1 MAKKAKAAKF
11 KTIEHKGPLF
21 PKPYE
26 YKGKFFVNGIKLDY
40 LSEDMLWHWAVLGD
54 DYRNRTDF
62 QKNFA
67 KTFLKNVPAGMP
79 QTFPEGYEKTI
90 EAMRAENELI
100 KEAKKLANTKEAREA
115 KKLENEKIKKEYGV
129 IFLDGVEQQ
138 IGGYVLEPEGV
149 YVGRGKC
156 PMNGMWKWAIQPEDV
171 TINYIG
177 DKSKIPQPPAGHKW
191 KAVVENR
198 EAYVATYFDVHIG
211 EGYAT
216 LKKKYGFGATS
227 KVKQDA
233 DQHKYEKAQQLAKD
247 WPIMEKYIED
257 GVNANKQE
265 AVVSW
270 LILRTGIRIGTEKL
284 DKFENGTVGA
294 SQLLV
299 KNIKVGNGTLELDF
313 LGKDTVRYHNTVE
326 IPANVEKALKTFVAN
341 KKPNDRVFDKASAGT
356 VNKFLS
362 DCLPYVTGKLFR
374 TTYGTKLLAEEL
386 QKADVKKGMPEW
398 KIRSIYDNA
407 CLVVSTKLNHQKNV
421 AKNFATQMDKT
432 DDTIKKAKETEKARA
447 AKAKVQ
453 LAKLRKQKAAC
464 KKKYAGEEL
473 AGLLEVIAE
482 RENKIKAQVEKA
494 ELRVE
499 KLEANKELKKATKN
513 IALGTAKLNYS
524 SPKVAYSFCKDLG
537 VDIGII
543 YNAAQ
548 QKKFAW
554 AANTPASFWKK
565 YPN

>member
-1 MAKKAKAAKF
+1 MAKPKF

-54 DYRNRTDF
+54 DYRNAPDF

-79 QTFPEGYEKTI
+79 KTFPQGYEKTI

-129 IFLDGVEQQ
+129 VYLDGVEQQ

-177 DKSKIPQPPAGHKW
+177 DKSKIPQPPAGHQW
-191 KAVVENR
+191 KAIVENR
-198 EAYVATYFDVHIG
+198 DAYVATYFDVHIG
-211 EGYAT
+211 EDYAT
-216 LKKKYGFGATS
+216 LKKKYGFGANST
-227 KVKQDA
+227 VKQNA
-233 DQHKYEKAQQLAKD
+233 DIHKYDKAQQLAKD
-247 WPIMEKYIED
+247 WSIIEKYIED
-257 GVNANKQE
+257 GVNASKQE
-265 AVVSW
+265 AVIAW
-270 LILRTGIRIGTEKL
+270 LILRTGIRVGTGHK
-284 DKFENGTVGA
+284 DIFENGTCGA
-294 SQLLV
+294 STLLV
-299 KNIKVGNGTLELDF
+299 KNVKIVGSTLELNF
-313 LGKDTVRYHNTVE
+313 LGKDSVTYKNSLE
-326 IPANVEKALKTFVAN
+326 MPANVAKALQSFVSG
-341 KKPNDRVFDKASAGT
+341 KKPSDKVFDKASAGT
-356 VNKFLS
+356 VNNFLS
-362 DCLPYVTGKLFR
+362 DCIPYCTAKLFR
-374 TTYGTKLLAEEL
+374 TAYGTKLLAEEL
-386 QKADVKKGMPEW
+386 QKAEIKKGMPEW

-432 DDTIKKAKETEKARA
+432 DETIKRAKEAEKNRA
-447 AKAKVQ
+447 AKAKLQ
-453 LAKLRKQKAAC
+453 LAKLKKQKAAC
-464 KKKYAGEEL
+464 KKKFSGNEL
-473 AGLLEVIAE
+473 KELLDVIVE
-482 RENKIKAQVEKA
+482 KEDKIKAQVEKA

-499 KLEANKELKKATKN
+499 KLEANKDLKKATKN
-513 IALGTAKLNYS
+513 IALGTAKNSYS
-524 SPKVAYSFCKDLG
+524 SPRVAYSFTKDLG

-543 YNAAQ
+543 YNATQ

-554 AANTPASFWKK
+554 AANTPANFWRK